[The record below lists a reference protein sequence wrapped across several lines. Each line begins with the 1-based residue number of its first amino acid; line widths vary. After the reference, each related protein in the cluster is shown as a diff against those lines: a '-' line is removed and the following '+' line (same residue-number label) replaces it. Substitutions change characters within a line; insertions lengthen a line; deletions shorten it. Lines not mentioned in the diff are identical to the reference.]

1 MDRLE
6 AMSIF
11 LEAVE
16 AGSFWEAARRLSVP
30 LATVSRKIADL
41 ESHLG
46 ATLLRRSPR
55 RLALTDAG
63 QGYLAACK
71 RILEEV
77 GEAER
82 IAGGEYVAPKGELT
96 MTTPIVFGRLHM
108 LPIVVEFLKT
118 YPEINVRLVQADAF
132 VNLWDEP
139 IDVALRIGALPDSR
153 MVAARVGTVRRVV
166 CASPAYLAANGTPNA
181 PSELRAYDAICR
193 DGLTQPEGWAFRIGE
208 AEVYAPVRPRL
219 QVNTAEAAVEA
230 AVAGLGLTRLLSYQT
245 AAALAAGDL
254 RIVLEEF
261 EPEPWPVSL
270 VYPTQQLLPRK
281 LRAFLDFAAP
291 RLKQRLRALGAPR
304 LEAVDAA
311 RLP

>member
-1 MDRLE
+1 
-6 AMSIF
+6 MSIF

-46 ATLLRRSPR
+46 ATLLRRSP
-55 RLALTDAG
+55 TDAG

-181 PSELRAYDAICR
+181 PSELRSAPMPKPACR
-193 DGLTQPEGWAFRIGE
+193 
-208 AEVYAPVRPRL
+208 
-219 QVNTAEAAVEA
+219 
-230 AVAGLGLTRLLSYQT
+230 S
-245 AAALAAGDL
+245 
-254 RIVLEEF
+254 
-261 EPEPWPVSL
+261 
-270 VYPTQQLLPRK
+270 
-281 LRAFLDFAAP
+281 RA
-291 RLKQRLRALGAPR
+291 
-304 LEAVDAA
+304 
-311 RLP
+311 